1 MRPNRPNFSL
11 LKITPVMGVCLLW
24 MLFAGALRAQTPAAT
39 FNEGN
44 KLYEQQ
50 KFAAAAG
57 EYEKLI
63 QSSNVSSAVYF
74 NLGNAWFKSG
84 QIGRAIAAY
93 RKGRQLA
100 PRDPDIHANLQ
111 FARNEANQ
119 KAAESL
125 WQQWVHR
132 FTLNEWT
139 IAMTVCI
146 WIFFSLL
153 MVGQWRSEL
162 RKSVRLWAA
171 SLGVLTILIGVCLL
185 SATRDLFVRGA
196 VVIGQEAVVRRGPFD
211 ESQSY
216 FTLRDGSEVTVT
228 ETREKWVQVTDASR
242 RTGWLPE
249 SQVIVLN
256 GGE

>member
-1 MRPNRPNFSL
+1 MNPNRLNIFF
-11 LKITPVMGVCLLW
+11 LKIPRLLGVCLLCI
-24 MLFAGALRAQTPAAT
+24 LFAASAKAQAPAAT

-50 KFAAAAG
+50 KFTAAAA
-57 EYEKLI
+57 EFEKLI
-63 QSSNVSSAVYF
+63 QGSNVSAAVYF
-74 NLGNAWFKSG
+74 NLGNSWFKSG

-93 RKGRQLA
+93 REARQLA

-119 KAAESL
+119 KAVESL
-125 WQQWVHR
+125 WHQWVHR

-153 MVGQWRSEL
+153 MFGQWRSDW
-162 RKSVRLWAA
+162 RKAVRLWAA
-171 SLGVLTILIGVCLL
+171 SIGVFTILLGVCLL
-185 SATRDLFVRGA
+185 SATRDLFIRGA

-228 ETREKWVQVTDASR
+228 DTKDKWVQVTDAAR